1 MPRRGN
7 NEGSIYKD
15 KQGHWRGVVTLY
27 TSEGKQKKKFF
38 YGRTKREVTEK
49 VNQTLNDLR
58 TNTYIEPCKITLYE
72 WLCTWLDNYCRNQI
86 RATTLINYETY
97 VERHIKPTIGGIKLC
112 DLSTLILQQFYNERL
127 KSGNLLREGGLS
139 PKTLRNLHNM
149 LHKALDQAVALDMI
163 AKNPTEFTSLPKR
176 IKQER
181 RFFTVDE
188 QQRLQ
193 ECIKGD
199 RWEMAILLDLYTG
212 MRQGELL
219 GLMWK
224 DVHLIPNGQSFLRV
238 TQALNRIKLN
248 EPVNGKKTAL
258 VIGIPKTMH
267 SIRTI
272 PLLPDIAK
280 RLVNY
285 KTERIEHFKELGIP
299 MPDLVFT
306 TETGEMLD
314 PRNFQ
319 DSFKRLLKRNG
330 IREVNV
336 HGIRHTFAT
345 RAIESGMSIKTLS
358 QILGHS
364 STAFTMD
371 IYGHVTEELKV
382 SEMASLQGFL

>member
-58 TNTYIEPCKITLYE
+58 TNTYIEPCKVTLYE

-139 PKTLRNLHNM
+139 PKTLRNIHNM

-224 DVHLIPNGQSFLRV
+224 DVHLSPNGQSFLRV

-280 RLVNY
+280 RLASY

-345 RAIESGMSIKTLS
+345 RAIESGMSMKTLS

-382 SEMASLQGFL
+382 AEMASLQGFL

>member
-1 MPRRGN
+1 MP
-7 NEGSIYKD
+7 
-15 KQGHWRGVVTLY
+15 LY

-58 TNTYIEPCKITLYE
+58 TNTY
-72 WLCTWLDNYCRNQI
+72 
-86 RATTLINYETY
+86 
-97 VERHIKPTIGGIKLC
+97 IKPTIGGIKLC

-176 IKQER
+176 TKQKR

-224 DVHLIPNGQSFLRV
+224 DVHLSPNGQSFLRV

-248 EPVNGKKTAL
+248 EPVN
-258 VIGIPKTMH
+258 
-267 SIRTI
+267 
-272 PLLPDIAK
+272 
-280 RLVNY
+280 
-285 KTERIEHFKELGIP
+285 
-299 MPDLVFT
+299 
-306 TETGEMLD
+306 
-314 PRNFQ
+314 
-319 DSFKRLLKRNG
+319 
-330 IREVNV
+330 
-336 HGIRHTFAT
+336 
-345 RAIESGMSIKTLS
+345 
-358 QILGHS
+358 
-364 STAFTMD
+364 STA
-371 IYGHVTEELKV
+371 G
-382 SEMASLQGFL
+382 